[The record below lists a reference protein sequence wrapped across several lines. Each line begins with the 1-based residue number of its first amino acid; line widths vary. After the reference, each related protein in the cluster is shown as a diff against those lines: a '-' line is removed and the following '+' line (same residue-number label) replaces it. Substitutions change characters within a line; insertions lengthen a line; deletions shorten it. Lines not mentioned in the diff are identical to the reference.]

1 MTNPDQTNPDQ
12 ITVTRTIDA
21 PIERVF
27 AMLADPDQHHVFDGS
42 RSVRASETHSV
53 LTEVGDV
60 FRMKMHRDDLGD
72 YESENVVTSYERDVA
87 ISWAPGQVG
96 KDPLRHSYAYR
107 LEADGPD
114 RTAVTLTYDWSA
126 VTHPKIRPML
136 PMVSREE
143 LEQSLKLLAE
153 ALLAF

>member
-1 MTNPDQTNPDQ
+1 MTTSDQ

-42 RSVRASETHSV
+42 HSVRGSDTHSV
-53 LTEVGDV
+53 LTGVGDV
-60 FRMKMHRDDLGD
+60 FRMRMHRDAFGD
-72 YESENVVTSYERDVA
+72 YESENVVTAYERDVA

-96 KDPLRHSYAYR
+96 KDPLGHSYAYS
-107 LEADGPD
+107 LEPNGADS
-114 RTAVTLTYDWSA
+114 TVVTLTYDWSG
-126 VTHPKIRPML
+126 VTEPRIRPML
-136 PMVSREE
+136 PMVSRDE